1 MTYQS
6 FKLILKLREKFVIVL
21 VWLISIV
28 SCAVLFVINW
38 LLHYVSAYQHI
49 ASIQVAK
56 ASLKTSPENH
66 VFLKPFF
73 FHFQLKLLWHEKV
86 FALINNYSGFHKN
99 IRVEKKRRCLLNF
112 KAKVILG
119 NPSSNC

>member
-21 VWLISIV
+21 VCLISIV

-66 VFLKPFF
+66 VFLKPFSF
-73 FHFQLKLLWHEKV
+73 
-86 FALINNYSGFHKN
+86 I
-99 IRVEKKRRCLLNF
+99 
-112 KAKVILG
+112 
-119 NPSSNC
+119 SN